1 MYKRQLRDGAH
12 TLERDYYVNP
22 QILIKEYD
30 NIFLNNW
37 ICAGRSSEL
46 SKNGEYKTVNMG
58 TESAIILREATG
70 KLRAHAN
77 VCRHRGTRICD
88 KSSGQFSNSIQCGY
102 HGWTYNLNGDLIGAP
117 HMDSVNNFNKKDYPL
132 HSISIAEWEGF
143 IFINFD
149 DKAESFEKSFSPI
162 FTKFANWNIS
172 ELIPLKTNAM
182 MTQLAIVSW
191 DPRGV
196 INSCP

>member
-1 MYKRQLRDGAH
+1 MSFKKTAETLRDGAH

-70 KLRAHAN
+70 KLRAVSYTHL
-77 VCRHRGTRICD
+77 TLP
-88 KSSGQFSNSIQCGY
+88 
-102 HGWTYNLNGDLIGAP
+102 T
-117 HMDSVNNFNKKDYPL
+117 
-132 HSISIAEWEGF
+132 
-143 IFINFD
+143 
-149 DKAESFEKSFSPI
+149 KA
-162 FTKFANWNIS
+162 
-172 ELIPLKTNAM
+172 
-182 MTQLAIVSW
+182 
-191 DPRGV
+191 
-196 INSCP
+196 

>member
-1 MYKRQLRDGAH
+1 MSFKKTAETLRDGAH

-37 ICAGRSSEL
+37 VCAGRSSEL
-46 SKNGEYKTVNMG
+46 SKNGKYKIVNIG
-58 TESAIILREATG
+58 TESAIILRGATG

-117 HMDSVNNFNKKDYPL
+117 HMDTVDNFNKKDYPL

-143 IFINFD
+143 IFINFKD
-149 DKAESFEKSFSPI
+149 NPEK
-162 FTKFANWNIS
+162 
-172 ELIPLKTNAM
+172 
-182 MTQLAIVSW
+182 
-191 DPRGV
+191 
-196 INSCP
+196 